1 MTGAST
7 QDQRGWRSTGRAAV
21 YWVLAGLGVLGGAAT
36 WLFLFLMTEEATRGA
51 TPDRSGPN
59 PNSGLAFG
67 GLLVGHVVGLVVL
80 VLAAQWA
87 RRDPRSAARFAAVAF
102 LADSLLGLVLS
113 LLTTGGALVAPWPQR
128 PYQP

>member
-1 MTGAST
+1 M
-7 QDQRGWRSTGRAAV
+7 

-36 WLFLFLMTEEATRGA
+36 WLFLLPHDGGGDARCD
-51 TPDRSGPN
+51 PGPLR
-59 PNSGLAFG
+59 PEPEHRLAFG

>member
-1 MTGAST
+1 
-7 QDQRGWRSTGRAAV
+7 V

-59 PNSGLAFG
+59 PNSGIAFG
-67 GLLVGHVVGLVVL
+67 GLLMGHVVGLVVL

-87 RRDPRSAARFAAVAF
+87 RRDPRSAVRFAGVAF
-102 LADSLLGLVLS
+102 VADSLLGLVLS
-113 LLTTGGALVAPWPQR
+113 LLVTGGALMAPWPQQ